1 MNYSFAA
8 GNWGA
13 LIARLSDRLADPA
26 TLTTLQE
33 RLARHGAEL
42 SGQLPELLLR
52 VPDPQKAVSSWLAD
66 KDLSH
71 WIPQAEGGS
80 AAQGWQFETAS
91 WNRARGAEPMDAWE
105 KIRVHLDGGFDALV
119 AEGMP
124 VAIGIECLEA
134 ALLAAGLHL
143 TMWLLAH
150 RIEWNRADAAD
161 RQKLLKKGLAD
172 TGLAAL
178 GGAAASL
185 TLTVALALLPAGQAI
200 LVGLSVVC
208 LGRSLP
214 SPATDP
220 FDLRSRCKKTATG

>member
-1 MNYSFAA
+1 MNHSFAA
-8 GNWGA
+8 GSWGA

-26 TLTTLQE
+26 TLTMLQE

-52 VPDPQKAVSSWLAD
+52 VPDPQDAVNSWLAD

-105 KIRVHLDGGFDALV
+105 VSRAHLDGGFDALV

-124 VAIGIECLEA
+124 HAIGIECLEA

-143 TMWLLAH
+143 TLWLLAH
-150 RIEWNRADAAD
+150 RMEWNRADAAD
-161 RQKLLKKGLAD
+161 RQKLLKKGLAA

-185 TLTVALALLPAGQAI
+185 TLSVAAALLPGGQVV

-208 LGRSLP
+208 LCRSLP
-214 SPATDP
+214 SPANDP
-220 FDLRSRCKKTATG
+220 FDLRSRSRNPATG